1 MYNICFTLGDPSGDG
16 HANTSEL
23 MGLHIMES
31 DMSIYNTVQNIMEK
45 YNKKAIFDDLDKYD
59 YLAKESDFIEVTEW
73 HNGEGWDIYINDTH
87 ISLTSGQL
95 DAINYLTKSLDLS
108 K

>member
-1 MYNICFTLGDPSGDG
+1 
-16 HANTSEL
+16 
-23 MGLHIMES
+23 
-31 DMSIYNTVQNIMEK
+31 MSKII
-45 YNKKAIFDDLDKYD
+45 NKKSVSENLDKFSPIF
-59 YLAKESDFIEVTEW
+59 KKTDFIEVTEW